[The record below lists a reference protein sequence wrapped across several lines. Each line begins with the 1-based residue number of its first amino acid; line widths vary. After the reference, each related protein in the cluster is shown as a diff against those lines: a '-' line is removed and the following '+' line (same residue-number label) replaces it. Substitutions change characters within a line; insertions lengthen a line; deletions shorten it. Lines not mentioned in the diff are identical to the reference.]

1 MKLGKKLL
9 ALGLGAMMV
18 IGAAGCGSDASQQ
31 DTGEAADTG
40 SAAAVETAVSEE
52 SAAGETADGPMTKYA
67 ETIDL
72 HFARSTDE
80 TVDKVLE
87 ARPEETLEDNFWLDT
102 YRDEL
107 GINVIYD
114 WIVKGG
120 DEYTQKVNVTI
131 ANGELP
137 DVMYVN
143 KTQVQQMQEAGL
155 LMDMTDAQW
164 DGILS
169 ANLSSVFYCCREA
182 IPYMVSRHSGRI
194 INISSMWGSAGA
206 SCEAAYSATKAGV
219 DGLTKALAKEL
230 APSGIPVNAIALGV
244 IDTRMNAQLSSKERE
259 ALCQEIPAGR
269 FGTPEEAAEL
279 IYQTAL
285 SPSYLT
291 GQIIR
296 MDGGFL

>member
-1 MKLGKKLL
+1 MSMQNVLITGASRGVGKSTAVAFASRGFRVFLNCKSSL
-9 ALGLGAMMV
+9 ADLAEV
-18 IGAAGCGSDASQQ
+18 KKEIQ
-31 DTGEAADTG
+31 DTCGAPCHLVPGDAGDPQ
-40 SAAAVETAVSEE
+40 AVRQIFKEIREICGGVDILINN
-52 SAAGETADGPMTKYA
+52 AG
-67 ETIDL
+67 IS
-72 HFARSTDE
+72 H
-80 TVDKVLE
+80 
-87 ARPEETLEDNFWLDT
+87 
-102 YRDEL
+102 
-107 GINVIYD
+107 I
-114 WIVKGG
+114 
-120 DEYTQKVNVTI
+120 
-131 ANGELP
+131 
-137 DVMYVN
+137 
-143 KTQVQQMQEAGL
+143 GL

-219 DGLTKALAKEL
+219 EGLTKALAKEL

-244 IDTRMNAQLSSKERE
+244 IDTRMNAQLSSEERE